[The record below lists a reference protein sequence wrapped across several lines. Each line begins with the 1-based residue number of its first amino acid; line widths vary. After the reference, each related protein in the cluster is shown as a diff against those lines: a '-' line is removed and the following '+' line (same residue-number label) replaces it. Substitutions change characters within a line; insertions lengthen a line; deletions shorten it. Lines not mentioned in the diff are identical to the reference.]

1 MATLKTQRAVVAT
14 RSYATPGMA
23 AAGALPVFSARPI
36 DGVGAGAAE
45 VALLARVTRA
55 MAAIPREPVGNGLS
69 GNGLYG
75 NGPLSNGPLSNGPGR
90 LALVLHLSHLA
101 TPRAHHRRI
110 ARAILDDAVQRL
122 QGELFALRNR
132 DLVLILPP
140 VLGVEVLS
148 SQLARLFRIDQPTAS
163 ALLSAWPAGGDE
175 MLAYATARLQDPPAA
190 ERVEPIGRPAAVDET
205 LALIGTARLTDLT
218 QRQVGVAIS
227 GEAGSDEA
235 VSGKAVSDKA
245 GMPRLRPAYTEIM
258 VALSV
263 LRSRLAAVGQAEAD
277 PYLFRHLAGQLDGR
291 MLLAVE
297 KAVREGGAPPLPVH
311 LNLTIGGVLSP
322 GFERLAAGLA
332 TAGGSLAVE
341 LPLLEACGD
350 PAGFARARD
359 CLRAANVA
367 LVLDGVSHQAL
378 AITNLAS
385 LEPDWIKLDW
395 SEGMAGHAPTL
406 DGLARLGVHRVVL
419 ARVETA
425 AAVAWGMRHGIPV
438 FQGRHIDGLLA
449 AARVGACP
457 AAAGCVAR
465 QCQERATATGAA
477 GRAGCTNP
485 ALLDAAAP

>member
-1 MATLKTQRAVVAT
+1 
-14 RSYATPGMA
+14 
-23 AAGALPVFSARPI
+23 
-36 DGVGAGAAE
+36 
-45 VALLARVTRA
+45 
-55 MAAIPREPVGNGLS
+55 MAAIPREPLGNGLS
-69 GNGLYG
+69 GNGSFG
-75 NGPLSNGPLSNGPGR
+75 NGPLSNGPGR

-227 GEAGSDEA
+227 DEAGSDDA
-235 VSGKAVSDKA
+235 VSSKP
-245 GMPRLRPAYTEIM
+245 GMPRLRPAYTEFM

-449 AARVGACP
+449 AARVRACP